1 MLAPNFEGLAHRG
14 PTRGVVIVVEI
25 PPSLPNEPRW
35 RHRKETRP
43 TREDAKEI
51 LIVAEILLR
60 WFLNLNRIG
69 EMLLQR
75 KDLGN
80 NENIVPIILWLREIC
95 WIFRFLFTG

>member
-1 MLAPNFEGLAHRG
+1 MFPRDEEGCVLAPNFEGLAHRG

-51 LIVAEILLR
+51 LIVAEILLSVV
-60 WFLNLNRIG
+60 F
-69 EMLLQR
+69 ES
-75 KDLGN
+75 
-80 NENIVPIILWLREIC
+80 
-95 WIFRFLFTG
+95 